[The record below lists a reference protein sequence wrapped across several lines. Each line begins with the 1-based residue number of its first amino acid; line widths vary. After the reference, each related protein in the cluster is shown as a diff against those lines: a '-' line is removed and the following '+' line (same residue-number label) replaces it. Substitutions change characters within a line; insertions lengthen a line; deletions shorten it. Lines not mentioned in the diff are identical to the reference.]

1 MLAQLLRNKIVNV
14 LHHNSFHIM
23 PGREDNNKQVS
34 SGRGVNQSSQATAG
48 GKKAKSGHREP
59 TGHITKEGG
68 TANRNMGIDQE

>member
-1 MLAQLLRNKIVNV
+1 
-14 LHHNSFHIM
+14 M

-34 SGRGVNQSSQATAG
+34 SGRGVNQSSQATA